1 MPLTGHSQLDYIAN
15 VGPRLLDDGVA
26 RLGTKA
32 WRGAVP
38 WPGGKRETLFEDQH
52 YRPMDSVATFLCND
66 RVVMCTVDP

>member
-1 MPLTGHSQLDYIAN
+1 MVWPDWE
-15 VGPRLLDDGVA
+15 R
-26 RLGTKA
+26 RLGD
-32 WRGAVP
+32 GAVP